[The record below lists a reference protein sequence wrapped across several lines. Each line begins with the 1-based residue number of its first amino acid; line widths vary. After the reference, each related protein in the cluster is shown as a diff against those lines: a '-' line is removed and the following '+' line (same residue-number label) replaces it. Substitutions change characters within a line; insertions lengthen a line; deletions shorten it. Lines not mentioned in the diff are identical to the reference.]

1 MAANG
6 ISLGMAELSPD
17 DDETRAA
24 LLKRIADLE
33 REIDM
38 LAERV
43 EGLGQTSQEQ
53 KQDG

>member
-1 MAANG
+1 
-6 ISLGMAELSPD
+6 MAELSPE

-24 LLKRIADLE
+24 LLKLIAALE
-33 REIDM
+33 KEIDQ

-43 EGLGQTSQEQ
+43 EGLGKTSQEQ